1 MFEPIAILP
10 NFRMFK
16 NIYLITLLVTF
27 SDELCKCKYSGDIQ
41 SCLPVGHHLKND
53 SQMLKTR
60 LRWICIDLHVV
71 YCQKAL
77 SKPSFNKV
85 RFACHPMSYLA
96 FRKYF
101 GCIMRFVL
109 HIAFL
114 CHTYE
119 LEMTILSDKIFWC
132 VSNE

>member
-27 SDELCKCKYSGDIQ
+27 SDELCKCKYSGIYI
-41 SCLPVGHHLKND
+41 SACWVPLKKRFGNVKNEIALHLY
-53 SQMLKTR
+53 
-60 LRWICIDLHVV
+60 LHVV
-71 YCQKAL
+71 YCQNVL

-85 RFACHPMSYLA
+85 RFACHAMSYLA

-119 LEMTILSDKIFWC
+119 REMTILSDKIFWC